1 MDEEDE
7 RERNNNNE
15 KLKVV
20 GNDNQVK
27 NSDEFWTKTGSNML
41 DVWTGGILKNQAW
54 GVLIRIIKEVPI

>member
-1 MDEEDE
+1 VDLLVMDEEDE

-41 DVWTGGILKNQAW
+41 DVWTGGI
-54 GVLIRIIKEVPI
+54 